1 MPAAQSPTHVVVR
14 RPMND
19 HGAMTV
25 EVCETNETRHLT
37 EYASPEL
44 RRRLEAL
51 PSGTTV
57 PLTMTRVGVRS
68 NVWRAFELPE
78 RRATVSRSADPAEL
92 DGPVRPMH

>member
-1 MPAAQSPTHVVVR
+1 MMPAPNPTRVVVR

-25 EVCETNETRHLT
+25 EVCATNETRHLS

-57 PLTMTRVGVRS
+57 PLTMARVGVRA
-68 NVWRAFELPE
+68 NVWRALDLP
-78 RRATVSRSADPAEL
+78 RRREAATPTADP
-92 DGPVRPMH
+92 DRPPRTIH